1 MQADDARVERVDIV
15 RVLQPGAEPDR
26 DSGAGLVVRRAY
38 RIGRFTNAAPSARL
52 GATKAAPLV
61 QQSYLNRP
69 GAVHPSTLP
78 VVPNAGIFENTSV
91 MKSMNTMARFES
103 SLLAT

>member
-1 MQADDARVERVDIV
+1 LALMKLMASSAICSIEFA
-15 RVLQPGAEPDR
+15 GEPLLEPMPR
-26 DSGAGLVVRRAY
+26 LL
-38 RIGRFTNAAPSARL
+38 NAITWCLAAMPSMIRGSQL
-52 GATKAAPLV
+52 SRTAAPLV